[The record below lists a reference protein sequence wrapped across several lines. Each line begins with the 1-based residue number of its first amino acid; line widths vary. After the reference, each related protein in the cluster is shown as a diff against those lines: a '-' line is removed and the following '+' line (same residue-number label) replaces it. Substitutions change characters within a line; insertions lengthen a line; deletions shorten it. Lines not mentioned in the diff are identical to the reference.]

1 VPYGLTERE
10 LTVLQL
16 VAAGRTNAQIG
27 AELFISPRTAGV
39 HVTNILR
46 KLGVSNRVQAAALA
60 ERAGLAH
67 TGPV

>member
-1 VPYGLTERE
+1 
-10 LTVLQL
+10 
-16 VAAGRTNAQIG
+16 
-27 AELFISPRTAGV
+27 
-39 HVTNILR
+39 LR